1 MAETVGTL
9 ITALG
14 RRIRDPN
21 NLAHSATNVTTL
33 LSAVQQVV
41 NTMTGAVKTSVTTG
55 ITTNPAFGLLSTVNN
70 GLVRVE
76 RLLYRGQDVIRAPWP
91 RFAAVDPL
99 WARRSGSRPL
109 MWDMVGRTTLAV
121 TPCIPSTAETVTL
134 IGTKT
139 LTTLTTSGQATEVS
153 DQLMPVILSM
163 AEQLL
168 LQRQRLMASIKPSV
182 EHFEKALK
190 AGIP

>member
-9 ITALG
+9 VTALG

-21 NLAHSATNVTTL
+21 NLAHTSPNVITL
-33 LSAVQQVV
+33 LNAVQHVV
-41 NTMTGAVKTSVTTG
+41 NAMTGAVKQSVTAS
-55 ITTNPAFGLLSTVNN
+55 IAISPAFGLLSNVNS
-70 GLVRVE
+70 GVVRVE
-76 RLLYRGQDVIRAPWP
+76 RMLYRGQDVIRAPWN
-91 RFAAVDPL
+91 RFAAVDPG
-99 WARRSGSRPL
+99 WVRRPGGRPL
-109 MWDMVGRTTLAV
+109 MWDMVGRTLIAF
-121 TPCIPSTAETVTL
+121 TPAIPLSAETITL

-139 LTTLTTSGQATEVS
+139 LATLSTAGQATEVS
-153 DQLMPVILSM
+153 DQLMPAVLSM

-168 LQRQRLMASIKPSV
+168 LQRQRLLASVKPSV